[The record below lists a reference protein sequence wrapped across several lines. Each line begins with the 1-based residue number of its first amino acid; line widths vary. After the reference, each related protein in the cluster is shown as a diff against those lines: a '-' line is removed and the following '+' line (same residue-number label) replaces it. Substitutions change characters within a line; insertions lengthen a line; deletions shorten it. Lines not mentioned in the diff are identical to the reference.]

1 MLNFIDDTNNMNN
14 EIIARALANTGIEK
28 LNEMQQAVL
37 DAGTTKDML
46 LLSPTGSGK
55 TLAFLLPLLTTHT
68 PGEER
73 IQALIIAPSRELA
86 LQIETVFRS
95 LGAGYKVFCCY
106 GGHPIRM
113 EKKSLEYPPAVL
125 IGTPGRIVDHLDR
138 GTIDLDTV
146 RTLIL
151 DEFDKSLELGFLK
164 EMKEILSHL
173 PGVRRRVLTSATA
186 AVDIPDFIGMA
197 APVRLSFLK
206 DVKEAKGL
214 TLRIVKSPVKDKL
227 ETLYKLLGELN
238 GESALIFCNFRET
251 VERVS
256 SYLTEMGVDNE
267 YFHGGMEQP
276 ERERALSH
284 FRNGSATVFISTDLA
299 SRGLDI
305 PEVQHVIHY
314 HLPVN
319 EEAYVH
325 RNGRT
330 ARMNAEGNAFL
341 ILNEVETVPEYIT
354 REPKEFFLP
363 EVARKPLR
371 PEWVTLTINRGKR
384 DKLSKKD
391 VVGFLFQKGGL
402 EKDELGI
409 VEVKESCSF
418 AAVKRNKLSAL
429 LERIRDEKI
438 KNMKAKFI

>member
-1 MLNFIDDTNNMNN
+1 MTNN
-14 EIIARALANTGIEK
+14 EIVARALANTGIAA

-37 DAGTTKDML
+37 DAGTTKDMV

-55 TLAFLLPLLTTHT
+55 TLAFLLPLLTTLT
-68 PGEER
+68 DEDKK
-73 IQALIIAPSRELA
+73 IQAVIIAPSRELA

-95 LGAGYKVFCCY
+95 LGAGYKVICCY
-106 GGHPIRM
+106 GGHPIRT
-113 EKKSLEYPPAVL
+113 EKKSLEHPPTVL
-125 IGTPGRIVDHLDR
+125 IGTPGRIVDHLER
-138 GTIDLDTV
+138 GNIDLDSV

-151 DEFDKSLELGFLK
+151 DEFDKSLELGFLA
-164 EMKEILSHL
+164 EMKEILAHL

-186 AVDIPDFIGMA
+186 AVDIPAFTGIT
-197 APVRLSFLK
+197 APVRLSYLK
-206 DVKEAKGL
+206 DVKESKGL
-214 TLRIVKSPVKDKL
+214 ALRVVKSPVKDKL
-227 ETLYKLLGELN
+227 ETLYKLLGELK
-238 GESALIFCNFRET
+238 GGSALIFCNYRET

-305 PEVQHVIHY
+305 PEVKNVIHY
-314 HLPVN
+314 HLPVS

-330 ARMNAEGNAFL
+330 ARMNAEGVAYL
-341 ILNEVETVPEYIT
+341 ILNAEETVPEYIT
-354 REPKEFFLP
+354 REPDEFFLP
-363 EVARKPLR
+363 EVAKKPVR
-371 PEWVTLTINRGKR
+371 SEWVTLTINRGKR

-402 EKDELGI
+402 EKDDLGI
-409 VEVKESCSF
+409 VEIKESCAF
-418 AAVKRNKLSAL
+418 AAVKRDKLSGL
-429 LERIRDEKI
+429 LDRIRNEKI
-438 KNMKAKFI
+438 KNMKAKFVV

>member
-1 MLNFIDDTNNMNN
+1 MIQN
-14 EIIARALANTGIEK
+14 EIITRALANTGIEA

-37 DAGTTKDML
+37 DAGTTKDMV

-55 TLAFLLPLLTTHT
+55 TLAFLLPLLTVLT
-68 PGEER
+68 GEEKR

-95 LGAGYKVFCCY
+95 LGAGYKVNCCY
-106 GGHPIRM
+106 GGHPIRT
-113 EKKSLEYPPAVL
+113 EKKSLEHPPTVL
-125 IGTPGRIVDHLDR
+125 IGTPGRILDHIER
-138 GTIDLDTV
+138 GTVDLDTV

-164 EMKEILSHL
+164 EMKEILDHL
-173 PGVRRRVLTSATA
+173 TGVRRRVLTSATA
-186 AVDIPDFIGMA
+186 AVEIPPFTGIK
-197 APVRLSFLK
+197 APVRLSYLT
-206 DVKEAKGL
+206 EARESKGL
-214 TLRIVKSPVKDKL
+214 TVHVVKSPVKDKL

-238 GESALIFCNFRET
+238 GGSALVFCNLREA

-256 SYLTEMGVDNE
+256 NYLTDRGVDNE

-284 FRNGSATVFISTDLA
+284 FRNGSASVFISTDLA

-305 PEVQHVIHY
+305 PEVKNVIHY
-314 HLPVN
+314 HPPLN
-319 EEAYVH
+319 EEAYIH

-330 ARMNAEGNAFL
+330 ARMNAEGDAFL
-341 ILNEVETVPEYIT
+341 ILNEAEYIPEYIE
-354 REPKEFFLP
+354 REPEEFFLP
-363 EVARKPLR
+363 EEAKVPECS
-371 PEWVTLTINRGKR
+371 EWVTLTMNRGKR

-402 EKDELGI
+402 DKEDLGV
-409 VEVKESCSF
+409 VEIKESCSF
-418 AAVKRNKLSAL
+418 AAVKREKLPAL
-429 LERIRDEKI
+429 LDRISSEKI
-438 KNMKAKFI
+438 KNMNAKFM